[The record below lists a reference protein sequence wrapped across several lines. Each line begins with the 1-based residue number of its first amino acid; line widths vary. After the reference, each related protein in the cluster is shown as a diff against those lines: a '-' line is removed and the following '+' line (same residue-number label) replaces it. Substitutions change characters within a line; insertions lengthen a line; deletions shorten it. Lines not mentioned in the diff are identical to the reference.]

1 MMTNYEIV
9 QVMIAL
15 TLWLL
20 TWELFLGQYFYTKS
34 EKEIMKKT
42 RGDGRF
48 TMPTLISTMV
58 TLFVMGTVFFKLVKY
73 F

>member
-1 MMTNYEIV
+1 MITNYEISQIMV
-9 QVMIAL
+9 AL
-15 TLWLL
+15 ILWLL

-34 EKEIMKKT
+34 EKEIMKIT

-48 TMPTLISTMV
+48 TIPTLISSIA
-58 TLFVMGTVFFKLVKY
+58 TLFVMGIIFFKLVKY

>member
-1 MMTNYEIV
+1 MMTNYEII

-48 TMPTLISTMV
+48 TMPILISTMA
-58 TLFVMGTVFFKLVKY
+58 TLFVMSIVFFKLVKY